1 MTITE
6 TRYSGVYEGGKWAA
20 FDLWHDEIP
29 DEAFGDDTECAAWWE
44 DYGDGVGTGDT
55 TPELV
60 YIGSKTGYYM
70 PVPWSEQDSFD
81 AHDKDTPTLKGVYFV
96 QAEDSGM
103 VKVGWSTNVYR
114 RMHALQT
121 GSPSRL
127 RLLGVLDV
135 DQAVER
141 IIHVQYGHLR
151 AHGEWFHPQVTEAL
165 HAHPRAA

>member
-1 MTITE
+1 MRTH
-6 TRYSGVYEGGKWAA
+6 GP
-20 FDLWHDEIP
+20 DDNP
-29 DEAFGDDTECAAWWE
+29 DERDDHEFLGESPPTRTHHPHQSDWKEA
-44 DYGDGVGTGDT
+44 VRQINGDT